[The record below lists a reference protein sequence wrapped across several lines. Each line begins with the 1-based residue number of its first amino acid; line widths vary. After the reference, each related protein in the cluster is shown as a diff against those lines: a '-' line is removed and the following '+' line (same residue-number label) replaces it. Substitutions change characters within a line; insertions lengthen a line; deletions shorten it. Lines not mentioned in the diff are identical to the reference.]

1 MPELIECVG
10 GPLDGNKWLQTCDWF
25 DYRIFDVIASKVLS
39 HIYHLESGKY
49 VYKGVRK

>member
-1 MPELIECVG
+1 MPDQIECVG
-10 GPLDGNKWLQTCDWF
+10 GPLDGNQWIDAGERF